1 MTKFEAPTYSTEELM
16 STNESAFAEQDAAE
30 QEQDVTPLE
39 LFFDLVF
46 VFAFTQVTGFLVKH
60 LTWAGMARGAAL
72 LAALWWVWVTYSWLT
87 GAVPAEEALPARSV
101 ILTAM
106 AAMLVVAL
114 SVPGAFGDDAVLFG
128 VAYFVVRLLH
138 VALHAVATP
147 PETHDAVLRA
157 APGFLG
163 GPVLLILAGLFDGPL
178 EGVLWIAALA
188 IDYGI
193 VFVRGVEG
201 FHVNVGHFVERHR
214 LVLIIA
220 LGESIVAIGVGAEGL
235 ELGFCVVLAALLGIV
250 LVIALWWLYFD
261 YVVFA
266 AERTL
271 AAVSGHEQTQ
281 MARDSYSYIHLL
293 MVGSIIF
300 FVALGIEQTLAHT
313 GEALGIIAAVALFGG
328 GALYLLGHNAFRY
341 RDHGNIS
348 VLRLVVAIIVL
359 ALIPMAIR
367 VPAIAA
373 LVVLTTLFV
382 GLAAYETVRS
392 EDRNA
397 LRGG

>member
-1 MTKFEAPTYSTEELM
+1 M
-16 STNESAFAEQDAAE
+16 STNGSVFADQDAAE

-46 VFAFTQVTGFLVKH
+46 VFAFTQVTGFLVEH

-72 LAALWWVWVTYSWLT
+72 LAVLWWAWVTYSWLT
-87 GAVPAEEALPARSV
+87 GAVPAEERLPARLV

-106 AAMLVVAL
+106 VAMLIVAL
-114 SVPGAFGDDAVLFG
+114 SVPGAFGDDAILFG
-128 VAYFVVRLLH
+128 IAYFVVRVLH
-138 VALHAVATP
+138 VALYAVAAP

-163 GPVLLILAGLFDGPL
+163 GPALLVVAGFFDGPL
-178 EGVLWIAALA
+178 EGVLWAVAFV

-201 FHVNVGHFVERHR
+201 FHVNAGHFVERHR

-235 ELGFCVVLAALLGIV
+235 PLGVPVVLAALFGIV

-261 YVVFA
+261 YVVLA
-266 AERTL
+266 AEQRL
-271 AAVSGHEQTQ
+271 AEVSGHEQTLL
-281 MARDSYSYIHLL
+281 ARDSYSYLHLP

-300 FVALGIEQTLAHT
+300 IALGIEQTLAHAS
-313 GEALGIIAAVALFGG
+313 EPLGTIAAVALFGG
-328 GALYLLGHNAFRY
+328 GALYLLGHNAFRF
-341 RDHGNIS
+341 RDHGTVS
-348 VLRLVVAIIVL
+348 VLRLVVAAAAF
-359 ALIPMAIR
+359 ALIPVAVR
-367 VPAIAA
+367 VPAIVA
-373 LVVLTTLFV
+373 LAVLTVLFV
-382 GLAAYETVRS
+382 GLASYETVRS
-392 EDRNA
+392 EHRNR
-397 LRGG
+397 LRAG

>member
-1 MTKFEAPTYSTEELM
+1 MRETM
-16 STNESAFAEQDAAE
+16 STNGSVFAEQDAAE
-30 QEQDVTPLE
+30 QDQDVTPLE

-46 VFAFTQVTGFLVKH
+46 VFAFTQVTGFLVEH
-60 LTWAGMARGAAL
+60 LSWTGMVRGAAL
-72 LAALWWVWVTYSWLT
+72 LAALWWAWVTYSWLT
-87 GAVPAEEALPARSV
+87 GAVPAEEALPARLV

-114 SVPGAFGDDAVLFG
+114 SVPGAFGDDAILFG

-138 VALHAVATP
+138 VVLYGVATP
-147 PETHDAVLRA
+147 PETRDAVLRA
-157 APGFLG
+157 TPGFLG
-163 GPVLLILAGLFDGPL
+163 GPALLVVAGFFDGPL
-178 EGVLWIAALA
+178 EGILWAVALA

-214 LVLIIA
+214 LVFIIA

-235 ELGFCVVLAALLGIV
+235 ELGFSVVLAALLGIV

-261 YVVFA
+261 YVVLA

-271 AAVSGHEQTQ
+271 AAVSGHEQTRR
-281 MARDSYSYIHLL
+281 ARDSYSYIHLP
-293 MVGSIIF
+293 MVGSII

-313 GEALGIIAAVALFGG
+313 GDPLGTIAAVALFGG

-341 RDHGNIS
+341 RDHGHIS
-348 VLRLVVAIIVL
+348 VLRLVVAIVTLVL
-359 ALIPMAIR
+359 ISVAVR
-367 VPAIAA
+367 VPAIVA
-373 LVVLTTLFV
+373 LALLTALFV
-382 GLAAYETVRS
+382 GLAVYETVRS
-392 EDRNA
+392 EHRNA

>member
-1 MTKFEAPTYSTEELM
+1 M
-16 STNESAFAEQDAAE
+16 STNGSTFAEQDAAGE
-30 QEQDVTPLE
+30 DQEVTPLE

-46 VFAFTQVTGFLVKH
+46 VFAFTQVTGFLVEH
-60 LTWAGMARGAAL
+60 LSWAGLVRGAAL
-72 LAALWWVWVTYSWLT
+72 LAALWWAWVCYSWLT
-87 GAVPAEEALPARSV
+87 GAVPAEEALPARLV

-106 AAMLVVAL
+106 VAMLIVAL
-114 SVPGAFGDDAVLFG
+114 SVPGAFGDDAILFG
-128 VAYFVVRLLH
+128 IAYFVVRVLH
-138 VALHAVATP
+138 VALYAVAAP

-163 GPVLLILAGLFDGPL
+163 GPALLVVAGFFDGPL

-235 ELGFCVVLAALLGIV
+235 ELGFSIVLAALLGIV

-261 YVVFA
+261 YVVLA

-271 AAVSGHEQTQ
+271 AEASGHEQTR

-300 FVALGIEQTLAHT
+300 IALGIEQTLAHT
-313 GEALGIIAAVALFGG
+313 GEPLGTVAAVALFGG

-348 VLRLVVAIIVL
+348 VLRLVVAAAALVL
-359 ALIPMAIR
+359 ISVGVW
-367 VPAIAA
+367 VPAIVA
-373 LVVLTTLFV
+373 LAVLTVLFV
-382 GLAAYETVRS
+382 GLATYETVWS
-392 EDRNA
+392 EHRNR
-397 LRGG
+397 LRAG